1 MVIALAGLLGLSLQA
16 VVAAQGEPGSP
27 AEPATA
33 TVEVTVWRRVSN
45 PSLLYVSTRPEGG
58 SWRTLNTALD
68 MSRRSD
74 SGLFHQS
81 NAVSVHV
88 PLGGTSGANVEVT
101 VWRRISNPSLLYL
114 STRPEGGSWQ
124 TQDRALDMSRR
135 SGSGLFHQSSA
146 VLVEVP
152 LLDTPDAGTCVST
165 EQIKRVFAAT
175 FQVQTSDGSG
185 TAFYIGDGEWIT
197 NHHVV
202 EAVASADLVNG
213 ETRISASVAGSLPD
227 FDLALLRA
235 QPTASVPALRFVGS
249 RPPELSEV
257 SVVGFPYGV
266 RDTPSVTGGVV
277 SKHGP
282 LSQFSGFPSG
292 GMFVQ
297 VDANSNPGNSGGPI
311 VDDCGAV
318 VGVVFGGIEETPSG
332 RDVDGVEFGIA
343 AETVAAQL
351 ANLRSSVH
359 NPGDTPQGD
368 SSLTISAFCTYWSSE
383 DLDAEECDRRA
394 SNLDTVYDRW
404 NVWAQGVVDFDNVLY
419 RFDGGASLLQAGV
432 WDALLAAGCHELE
445 VAEDGISTHWS
456 APYEF
461 CFVSSTPTPT
471 PTPTS
476 SIPAIPTGLW
486 VAKVD
491 IPFAPDDID
500 VSWNV
505 VPGATWYELY
515 HAAGDGEWTFK
526 ATVTNT
532 TYVDTFPSLLFADH
546 YTVNACNSAGCSAFS
561 AVATQY

>member
-1 MVIALAGLLGLSLQA
+1 MA
-16 VVAAQGEPGSP
+16 VVTAQSEPGSP
-27 AEPATA
+27 AEPASA
-33 TVEVTVWRRVSN
+33 DVEVTVWRRVSN
-45 PSLLYVSTRPEGG
+45 PSLLYLSTRPEGG
-58 SWRTLNTALD
+58 SWQTQDRALD
-68 MSRRSD
+68 MSRLSTSRI
-74 SGLFHQS
+74 FHQS
-81 NAVSVHV
+81 DAVRVTV
-88 PLGGTSGANVEVT
+88 PLGNGATATVEVT

-135 SGSGLFHQSSA
+135 SGSRLFHQSSA

-152 LLDTPDAGTCVST
+152 LPSTTLAATCVFI
-165 EQIKRVFAAT
+165 EQIARVSAAT
-175 FQVQTSDGSG
+175 FQVQTANSTG

-202 EAVASADLVNG
+202 EAVADTYLVRG

-383 DLDAEECDRRA
+383 DLGADECHDRSRV
-394 SNLDTVYDRW
+394 LDTSQDHW
-404 NVWAQGVVDFDNVLY
+404 TVWAAAVVDFDNVGY
-419 RFDGGASLLQAGV
+419 RFNGGSELVEAGV
-432 WDALLAAGCHELE
+432 WDALLALGAGCHELE

-456 APYEF
+456 GSYEF
-461 CFVSSTPTPT
+461 CFVDSPRPAD
-471 PTPTS
+471 S
-476 SIPAIPTGLW
+476 SIPATPTGLW
-486 VAKVD
+486 VAKLDVA
-491 IPFAPDDID
+491 FAPDDIR
-500 VSWNV
+500 VTWNA

-532 TYVDTFPSLLFADH
+532 TYVDTFPSLLFADS